1 MRQDAAQ
8 FESGDLLHDTCFVI
22 DCCQRSRDG
31 NRFPLSWAI
40 HDLYISYVLDCHG
53 GTDTGSRY
61 FGKESADIMNRTGKG
76 TENLHMTSDVI
87 PVSGKR
93 RWAALLW
100 TILLAA
106 LLIHGIANRGGLN
119 MDQRLFSTRNIVQVP
134 VNAENVGSTVITGKG
149 WNTSSISVRVRIP
162 ETADI
167 TEDSQL
173 ELTLFETDGTM
184 LTDSY
189 APIPE
194 DTTDAVVNIT
204 LSPSPVM
211 LEKGTPYQLV
221 LSVTSGTVNVCCSAE
236 TSDILYVMHADSLA
250 EKLYL
255 KGILTVIL
263 ILMAIQGILLLYEL
277 LRGSRFFILLSL
289 AGFFMNTLAS
299 RLSICVRSHSRIF
312 QRDEDGFVPDF
323 PADLGEYSAAC
334 ILCRQDSAA
343 HIS

>member
-1 MRQDAAQ
+1 
-8 FESGDLLHDTCFVI
+8 
-22 DCCQRSRDG
+22 
-31 NRFPLSWAI
+31 
-40 HDLYISYVLDCHG
+40 
-53 GTDTGSRY
+53 
-61 FGKESADIMNRTGKG
+61 MNRTGKG
-76 TENLHMTSDVI
+76 SENLHMTSGVV
-87 PVSGKR
+87 PVSRKR

-100 TILLAA
+100 IILLAA

-189 APIPE
+189 APISG

-211 LEKGTPYQLV
+211 LEKGAPYQLV

-236 TSDILYVMHADSLA
+236 TSDILYVMHADPLA
-250 EKLYL
+250 EKLYM

-277 LRGSRFFILLSL
+277 LRGSRFFILPGSL
-289 AGFFMNTLAS
+289 
-299 RLSICVRSHSRIF
+299 
-312 QRDEDGFVPDF
+312 
-323 PADLGEYSAAC
+323 
-334 ILCRQDSAA
+334 
-343 HIS
+343 